1 MTKKIAIFETENPKK
16 KLKFTPLKVNKI
28 RSPCKPF
35 QKSKLKGDQIV
46 QSSSNISKFDQNLH
60 LSKNTLK
67 NINQKRSIPRSIS
80 SKSSNTAPDMRSMII
95 SSSSQN
101 RWQQGSTSNL
111 SKISNFNASNRSKV
125 GQSINEIKGSRSS
138 NKLVKKVGN
147 KQPNIKRFLTR
158 KVDMSSTK
166 EISNQNEISQKSK
179 ALTDFV
185 NSSENSDFKSESS
198 IATTNSADRV
208 VVSNVRGDSK
218 ETSKVYK
225 LIDVFETN
233 FMSASVSNT
242 SRSDS
247 KSKVDLMHALKN
259 NVGGKKRCI

>member
-28 RSPCKPF
+28 RSLCKPF

-166 EISNQNEISQKSK
+166 DISNQNGIS
-179 ALTDFV
+179 
-185 NSSENSDFKSESS
+185 
-198 IATTNSADRV
+198 
-208 VVSNVRGDSK
+208 
-218 ETSKVYK
+218 
-225 LIDVFETN
+225 
-233 FMSASVSNT
+233 
-242 SRSDS
+242 
-247 KSKVDLMHALKN
+247 
-259 NVGGKKRCI
+259 